1 MKIDGIDR
9 VFCINLERRPDR
21 RNLAKQEFEKINLDF
36 DFFPGVDGHLLEA
49 KGKIKNGAI
58 GCVLSHLELFKHI
71 KSLEG
76 EVFMITEDDVV
87 FGPSFIENYR
97 NYSQRVPKDWHLL
110 YFGGNHTNSVLNII
124 DRNVHRLQNTYTT
137 HCYLVKKS
145 CIDILIS
152 EIDTDDIFNHE
163 ADVHLASIQKK
174 FPCYGFTPA
183 LAWQRDG
190 FSDIEMKNVDYK
202 HLKR

>member
-9 VFCINLERRPDR
+9 VFCINLEKRLDR
-21 RNLAKQEFEKINLDF
+21 RDLAEQEFKKFNLNF
-36 DFFPGVDGHLLEA
+36 EFFVGVDGHLIEA
-49 KGKIKNGAI
+49 KGKIKPGAI

-71 KSLEG
+71 KSLDG

-87 FGPSFIENYR
+87 FDNNFIEKYKD
-97 NYSQRVPKDWHLL
+97 YIKRVPENWHLL
-110 YFGGNHTNSVLNII
+110 YLGGNHTNSVLNII
-124 DRNVHRLQNTYTT
+124 DRNIHRLENTYTT
-137 HCYLVKKS
+137 HCYLVRKS
-145 CIDILIS
+145 YIDILIS
-152 EIDTDDIFNHE
+152 ELETEDIFNHE

-174 FPCYGFTPA
+174 YPCYGFTPA